1 MIRYCPYCWG
11 ENEYEAVVCAAC
23 GRTLDEGDK
32 DFVTRL
38 SEATGHPEPTSA
50 ALAAN
55 LLGRLADPRA
65 VDALLARLARKP
77 DSMDVTT
84 AAAEALGLIG
94 ERRAVPGLAS
104 VLLDRERPLPG
115 RLAAAEALALLGGFQ
130 AETALREALAQTRVP
145 VLLRRVLESAVAG
158 GVAIP

>member
-1 MIRYCPYCWG
+1 VIRYCPHCWA

-23 GRTLDEGDK
+23 SASLDEGDK

-38 SEATGHPEPTSA
+38 IEATNHPEPTSA

-55 LLGRLADPRA
+55 LLGRRAETRA

-84 AAAEALGLIG
+84 TAAEALGLIG
-94 ERRAVPGLAS
+94 ERRAVPGLAA
-104 VLLDRERPLPG
+104 VLLDGERPLPA
-115 RLAAAEALALLGGFQ
+115 RLAAAEALALLGGSQ
-130 AETALREALAQTRVP
+130 AEIALREALAQTRVP
-145 VLLRRVLESAVAG
+145 VLLRQMVKSALAG
-158 GVAIP
+158 GVANS